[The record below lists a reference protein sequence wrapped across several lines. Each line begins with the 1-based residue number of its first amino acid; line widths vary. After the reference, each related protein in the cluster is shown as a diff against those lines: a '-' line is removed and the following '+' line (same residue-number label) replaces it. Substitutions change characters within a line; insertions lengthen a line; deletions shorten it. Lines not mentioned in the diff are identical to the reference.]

1 MSISARGGAFRD
13 RISALFQDREIFVRT
28 GGQVKFV
35 KVSARLQRLLAGGL
49 LAIMLV
55 LVAITGTA
63 IVRDLLG
70 AADRAEFAQ
79 RQAKVDAEAKRVAE
93 YRDRVSEV
101 AADLD
106 ARQDYL
112 ETLTGEFRGSDVA
125 PPKAA
130 ANDAPKTSATDIRG
144 ALKSLLAIRVRQ
156 DRYALAL
163 TRTVERRAQ
172 RAESAIRDFGIDPA
186 RLPRAAAD
194 ARGGPFVEWRA
205 HGRKVSDLG
214 SAIATLDKALIR
226 MERLERTLVA
236 MPSARP
242 ANVEMVTS
250 SYGYRRDPF
259 TGAAAFHSG
268 LDFRGSRGTPI
279 MAAAPGRVSFVGRKS
294 GYGNVVEI
302 DHGQGIV
309 TRYAHLSGFAVRL
322 GQRVAGGTSIARM
335 GSTGRSTGPHLH
347 FEVRLNGQ
355 AMDPRKF
362 LEAKADVLEIKAVAQ
377 RRITDRSGT
386 TEGKS

>member
-1 MSISARGGAFRD
+1 MTALRRPRLTQTDWLVAGIDTLCDRGPGALGAEPLARRMGTTKGSFYWHFIDVPAYNQALLDLWASEARAALD
-13 RISALFQDREIFVRT
+13 AATSALADT
-28 GGQVKFV
+28 
-35 KVSARLQRLLAGGL
+35 ARLRESAQDIA
-49 LAIMLV
+49 A
-55 LVAITGTA
+55 TA
-63 IVRDLLG
+63 RSET
-70 AADRAEFAQ
+70 AA
-79 RQAKVDAEAKRVAE
+79 
-93 YRDRVSEV
+93 
-101 AADLD
+101 L
-106 ARQDYL
+106 
-112 ETLTGEFRGSDVA
+112 
-125 PPKAA
+125 
-130 ANDAPKTSATDIRG
+130 
-144 ALKSLLAIRVRQ
+144 
-156 DRYALAL
+156 
-163 TRTVERRAQ
+163 